1 MPTERSRKVSACSRL
16 RGCFN
21 PARIQAELKFLFF
34 HPAPCCGHGVSRA
47 GAGHTPPSWVGLDKG
62 TGHHKASA
70 VGGRGGFPSQSPCCS
85 RFPFPPPALPRL
97 SLPQAVSLTP
107 LGGKLGEKGLGL
119 GTAPRGAAL
128 GERGSERRQHKE
140 GKLCFQSLTE
150 ASFAHGTGREHP
162 IKTARHTHAQR
173 QRLRPHPRASVP
185 ARSHPTGGLQAAG
198 EGEARSGAGRGTPG
212 CPRRSPLRGSSREGE
227 GKKRHPVAPGRP
239 PALGEPCG
247 TERAACAA
255 AACRGA
261 ARRALTPCEPQRLDG
276 GPGGD
281 VRLRR
286 GQEPRG
292 SAPRHTEHAGEAGQG
307 GRSPRSS
314 CPPPQASPPCACGA
328 AGTAGVGAVTR
339 SSRWQPEP
347 GPLEARRPAEADL
360 FACLPAFLLP
370 HFFPMTSA

>member
-1 MPTERSRKVSACSRL
+1 MQGTHRP
-16 RGCFN
+16 RGWVWIKA
-21 PARIQAELKFLFF
+21 PGTTR
-34 HPAPCCGHGVSRA
+34 HPLS
-47 GAGHTPPSWVGLDKG
+47 
-62 TGHHKASA
+62 
-70 VGGRGGFPSQSPCCS
+70 GRGGFPSQSPCCS

-97 SLPQAVSLTP
+97 SLPQAVPLTP
-107 LGGKLGEKGLGL
+107 LWGKLGEKGLGL

-128 GERGSERRQHKE
+128 GERGSERRLKALQQWQHKE

-255 AACRGA
+255 AAR
-261 ARRALTPCEPQRLDG
+261 
-276 GPGGD
+276 
-281 VRLRR
+281 
-286 GQEPRG
+286 
-292 SAPRHTEHAGEAGQG
+292 
-307 GRSPRSS
+307 
-314 CPPPQASPPCACGA
+314 
-328 AGTAGVGAVTR
+328 
-339 SSRWQPEP
+339 
-347 GPLEARRPAEADL
+347 
-360 FACLPAFLLP
+360 
-370 HFFPMTSA
+370 